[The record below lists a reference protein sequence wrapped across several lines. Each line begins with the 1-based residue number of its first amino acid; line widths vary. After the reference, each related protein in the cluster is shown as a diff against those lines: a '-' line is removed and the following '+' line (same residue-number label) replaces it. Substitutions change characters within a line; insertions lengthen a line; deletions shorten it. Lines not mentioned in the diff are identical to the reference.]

1 MAKFKVDISALR
13 TDENSLE
20 KQIQE
25 LQELN
30 KRLETLLSRI
40 ESSWEGD
47 ASTAYIRMM
56 RTYAAQA
63 ANMVEILKEFKS
75 YVNKASNTFETFD
88 KNTASRIWNSF

>member
-13 TDENSLE
+13 TDERQLD

-30 KRLETLLSRI
+30 KRLETLLGRI

-47 ASTAYIRMM
+47 ASTTYIRMM
-56 RTYAAQA
+56 RNYAAQA
-63 ANMVEILKEFKS
+63 SNMEEVLKEFKS
-75 YVNKASNTFETFD
+75 YVNTAAETFEDFD
-88 KNTASRIWNSF
+88 KKTASRIWGSF